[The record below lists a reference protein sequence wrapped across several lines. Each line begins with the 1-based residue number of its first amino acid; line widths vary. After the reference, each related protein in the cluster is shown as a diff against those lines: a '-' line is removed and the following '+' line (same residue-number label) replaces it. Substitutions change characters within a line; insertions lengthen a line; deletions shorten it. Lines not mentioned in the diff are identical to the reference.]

1 MTDATFEKVT
11 LSDKPLYG
19 PEKLIVCGFSATV
32 QPKFEA
38 VLGMAG
44 LQEVPLVWAL
54 DNQLE
59 TRLSELAAL
68 PSGTGRDESSTL
80 PRAIVVAGISERQLQ
95 TLMAVCRKT
104 GMQQALWATLTP
116 TSETW
121 LLKDLLAELAAE
133 REALRKQ

>member
-1 MTDATFEKVT
+1 
-11 LSDKPLYG
+11 
-19 PEKLIVCGFSATV
+19 
-32 QPKFEA
+32 
-38 VLGMAG
+38 MAG
-44 LQEVPLVWAL
+44 LQKVPLVWAQ

-68 PSGTGRDESSTL
+68 PSGAGSGESSTL
-80 PRAIVVAGISERQLQ
+80 PRAIIVAGITERQLQ
-95 TLMAVCRKT
+95 ALMAVCRKT

-133 REALRKQ
+133 REALQK